1 MLTEIR
7 ERSMARK
14 ARPKLQQ
21 VTHTTIL
28 TQIQHEYDVTR
39 PRSQNHQKV
48 FFFSLIVSIN
58 RIRFLKN
65 PQLVSV
71 GSFPLFAGNPKLY
84 KLLPSYKFYQ
94 PYQLCKF
101 CHLYQHDQLYKIYQ
115 FFQLLYKLKLVISSD
130 LQALLFLL
138 PHLLPSIPAKPAL

>member
-58 RIRFLKN
+58 RIRFLKK
-65 PQLVSV
+65 STI
-71 GSFPLFAGNPKLY
+71 SFGWILSIVRWKPKAIQASPKLQV
-84 KLLPSYKFYQ
+84 LPALSAMQVLPSVLARSALQ
-94 PYQLCKF
+94 DIPVL
-101 CHLYQHDQLYKIYQ
+101 
-115 FFQLLYKLKLVISSD
+115 SAA
-130 LQALLFLL
+130 LQAQT
-138 PHLLPSIPAKPAL
+138 SYIIRSTSSTISTTSSTAIYTS